1 MEKADQTYRGGLH
14 TAPAVFE
21 AWLAAPNALGAEGI
35 ALSSRQ
41 SGYQAGSGESL
52 AWSGTPT
59 VASSTCR
66 GHFLQWLSAQIQI
79 LQAAET
85 SDCRTCHPPHFA
97 GEGFSMGLGTSRGCS
112 GARTRTTRIQSTTVT
127 QVMWS
132 NALPGI
138 ALARGLPRSPT
149 LRPLPEHQPSLPGAA
164 PATSISPAT
173 PRKSVS
179 HPPGRRTST
188 TCSISLS
195 QQNSMERP
203 VPTPQNSMES
213 DKSSERQ
220 PSTEADPRV
229 LEAALVCGDIRL
241 PNLPTGEAVTNP
253 AAKSAAGVPKI
264 NLLAGEPTFNNL
276 KTFTKK
282 LMNNTKKNVTEK
294 DNRKDSVFGDE
305 DSSGPSEP
313 KNVATKTRRGTL
325 TRQASVTSQTSN
337 ISVEVETAVRRMG
350 RRRSSDS
357 KLQRKISVTMQG
369 DGTGGFS
376 QLREVTVDGD
386 VIPLGFP
393 PGALKYGGAPSVPCS
408 RSSSISLTVDADF
421 NPEELGKGGAVG
433 GKSKPPLTRRH
444 SCLVLLKQGE
454 MKNGKGGRKKPL
466 VRRHSELAVMMEAD
480 GHDIEI
486 EARGPVFD

>member
-1 MEKADQTYRGGLH
+1 
-14 TAPAVFE
+14 
-21 AWLAAPNALGAEGI
+21 
-35 ALSSRQ
+35 
-41 SGYQAGSGESL
+41 
-52 AWSGTPT
+52 
-59 VASSTCR
+59 
-66 GHFLQWLSAQIQI
+66 
-79 LQAAET
+79 
-85 SDCRTCHPPHFA
+85 
-97 GEGFSMGLGTSRGCS
+97 MGLGTSRGCS

-253 AAKSAAGVPKI
+253 AAKNIAGVPKI